1 MDKRIAEAKKLL
13 ESGNLPEARV
23 IVEEVLK
30 EHPSDPAAR
39 NLLGLIYFHLE
50 DYNESINIFKD
61 LVEEFPNEVSL
72 LVNLGLAYLKK
83 GDSLEAVRVLEK
95 AVRLNP
101 HHKKA
106 YNYLGLAYANLNL
119 FQKARDAFKLG
130 DSPKM
135 VEKMEQIL
143 ASLSGEEEEQQQH
156 FEEIAVNQREEELSR
171 DLKLNRVANKDISS
185 EKLNKLLNTLEVL
198 SDGEVQES
206 RFPGI
211 DLDRAA
217 GEGPLKVVENFLYCV
232 VDEGPCYIVTRDIL
246 VKTGNVEFKPR
257 YKKYK
262 GKELKS
268 YFSTNYGIINEVT
281 GMTGKLILRP
291 RKKIHHFRIRDDLTF
306 YFYEKLIYAFG
317 GDLKWENGRLPSPG
331 EGEDLYLVQFRGE
344 GDLVIAVEGTICHM
358 GLSEIPLYIPLESFV
373 GWGGDAIPAFIKD
386 PSGNLMVELVGE
398 GVAFLRVE

>member
-1 MDKRIAEAKKLL
+1 MDKRIAEARKLL

-61 LVEEFPNEVSL
+61 LVEEFPNEVPL

-143 ASLSGEEEEQQQH
+143 ASLAGEEEEKQQH
-156 FEEIAVNQREEELSR
+156 FEEIAVNHKEEELSK
-171 DLKLNRVANKDISS
+171 DLKFNRVS
-185 EKLNKLLNTLEVL
+185 EREIPGDKLNKLLNTLEVL
-198 SDGEVQES
+198 SEGEVRES

-211 DLDRAA
+211 DLDKVG
-217 GEGPLKVVENFLYCV
+217 GEGPIKVVENFIYCV
-232 VDEGPCYIVTRDIL
+232 LDEGPCYIVTRDIV
-246 VKTGNVEFKPR
+246 VKTGEIEFKPR

-268 YFSTNYGIINEVT
+268 YFTTNYGIINEVA
-281 GMTGKLILRP
+281 GMTGRLVLHP
-291 RKKIHHFRIRDDLTF
+291 RKRIHHFRIKDDLTF

-317 GDLKWENGRLPSPG
+317 GDLKWENGRLPSPR
-331 EGEDLYLVQFRGE
+331 EGEDLYLVQFRGD
-344 GDLVIAVEGTICHM
+344 GNLVIATDGNICHM
-358 GLSEIPLYIPLESFV
+358 SLSEVPLYIPLDSFV
-373 GWGGDAIPAFIKD
+373 GWGGDAIPAFIED
-386 PSGNLMVELVGE
+386 SSGNLMVELVGE
-398 GVAFLRVE
+398 GVAFFKVE

>member
-1 MDKRIAEAKKLL
+1 MDKRVAEAKRLL

-39 NLLGLIYFHLE
+39 NLLGLIYFQLE

-61 LVEEFPNEVSL
+61 LVEEYPNEVSL

-143 ASLSGEEEEQQQH
+143 ASLTREEEKKAQH
-156 FEEIAVNQREEELSR
+156 FDEVSVPHREEELSSAL
-171 DLKLNRVANKDISS
+171 DVKGGDVSS
-185 EKLNKLLNTLEVL
+185 EKLQKLLNAVDVL
-198 SDGEVQES
+198 SEGEEEKES
-206 RFPGI
+206 FPGI
-211 DLDRAA
+211 DLDRV
-217 GEGPLKVVENFLYCV
+217 GQEGPVKVVDDFIYCV
-232 VDEGPCYIVTRDIL
+232 IDEGPCYGVIKDL
-246 VKTGNVEFKPR
+246 VIKTGEIEFKPR

-262 GKELKS
+262 GRELKT
-268 YFSTNYGIINEVT
+268 YFSTNYGIINEFEGLT
-281 GMTGKLILRP
+281 GRVVLNPG
-291 RKKIHHFRIRDDLTF
+291 KKIFSFRLYEGEVI
-306 YFYEKLIYAFG
+306 YFFEKIIYAFG
-317 GDLKWENGRLPSPG
+317 GDLKWENGRLPSPR
-331 EGEDLYLVQFRGE
+331 EGEDLYLVQFRGRGSIVVAFDGKLCSLSL
-344 GDLVIAVEGTICHM
+344 GD
-358 GLSEIPLYIPLESFV
+358 IPVYVPLGSFV
-373 GWGGDAIPAFIKD
+373 GWKGDAIPAFIED
-386 PSGNLMVELVGE
+386 SSGNLMVELSGSGSV
-398 GVAFLRVE
+398 FFKVE